1 MGFIEFSVISLNV
14 RGMRNYKKR
23 RKILNWLVKH
33 GSSKAVIFLQEVHC
47 TRDVLNVWKTQWRG
61 KSYYSCGTYQSRG
74 IAILIGKDIEY
85 VKKKI
90 LLDKEG
96 RMITL
101 HCTIQGEHFV
111 FINTYAPTHEIDQI
125 EFFSM
130 VGKALQDL
138 NLELEEEYC
147 IC

>member
-1 MGFIEFSVISLNV
+1 MGVLKLLYFFKKYTVLEMFSMYGKLSGEEKVI
-14 RGMRNYKKR
+14 
-23 RKILNWLVKH
+23 
-33 GSSKAVIFLQEVHC
+33 
-47 TRDVLNVWKTQWRG
+47 
-61 KSYYSCGTYQSRG
+61 YYSCGTYQSRG

-111 FINTYAPTHEIDQI
+111 FINTYASNHEIDQI

-138 NLELEEEYC
+138 NLELEEEYNVSC